1 MKVSYKGLCIGVML
15 ASLLG
20 LAACKQDGPAGPA
33 EKAGQKIDKAVDQA
47 GKKIDQATEEAG
59 KKIEKAGQ
67 TLSDTSKKTGVYMDD
82 AAITAKIKAE
92 IASDPLL
99 KVSEIT
105 VTTTNGMVKLT
116 GLVDSSQSIDRALE
130 ITRSIK
136 DVKSTENG
144 LVVKSVK

>member
-33 EKAGQKIDKAVDQA
+33 EKAGQKIDKAVDQ
-47 GKKIDQATEEAG
+47 AG